1 VCRRWSFYE
10 ALNFGVIGL
19 LFCVSGVPPG
29 TKPPPGG
36 HLLPS
41 LASQNKHHRSGAPSL
56 PGGHT
61 VPGPGPGVA
70 VGVPP
75 TQPPSSSGGRS
86 FAAALR
92 NLAKQ
97 AVPPAERDSEGEPTP
112 APHQV
117 SPKRGPPPLVRGASP
132 TSSAAQDTRKVCKY
146 VCVCLHC
153 TVVILCMHWS
163 YNVIK

>member
-1 VCRRWSFYE
+1 VSAIC
-10 ALNFGVIGL
+10 L
-19 LFCVSGVPPG
+19 LFCISGVPPG

-61 VPGPGPGVA
+61 VPGPGPGVG

-112 APHQV
+112 APHQA

-153 TVVILCMHWS
+153 IVVIFFMHWS
-163 YNVIK
+163 YNMIK

>member
-1 VCRRWSFYE
+1 M
-10 ALNFGVIGL
+10 
-19 LFCVSGVPPG
+19 
-29 TKPPPGG
+29 
-36 HLLPS
+36 PS

-61 VPGPGPGVA
+61 VPGPGPGVG

-75 TQPPSSSGGRS
+75 TQPSSSSGGRS

-97 AVPPAERDSEGEPTP
+97 AVPPAERDNEGEPTP

-132 TSSAAQDTRKVCKY
+132 TSSAAQDSRKVCKY
-146 VCVCLHC
+146 VCVFTLYCGDFFHTLVLQC
-153 TVVILCMHWS
+153 DKMISRLCIFM
-163 YNVIK
+163 